1 MPVNTGLKGNRVKTK
16 NTVCIRI
23 AILNIPYRHDIFV
36 DFVVL
41 KNNDGSQGRMRT
53 REARG
58 ILGIQ

>member
-41 KNNDGSQGRMRT
+41 KNNDGSH
-53 REARG
+53 
-58 ILGIQ
+58 